1 MSYELLMLLRRKIF
15 STTKIYLTWWW
26 FPSHNKQG
34 KKIMLPVPQ
43 KMDGENSGEY
53 LVYTHAEN
61 KV

>member
-26 FPSHNKQG
+26 FPSQNKRG
-34 KKIMLPVPQ
+34 KKIMLSVPQ
-43 KMDGENSGEY
+43 KMDEEKSGEY
-53 LVYTHAEN
+53 LTYMHAEN